1 MNTKYFLLSILLISL
16 KPLFAQKPLLLNADD
31 CCKMAI
37 ESSRD
42 IANCELAKR
51 QAEIDVKIA
60 DISRLPNIQGTAMG
74 MYMLPDMDMMGMK
87 VQMHGAYMA
96 GLQITQPIYA
106 GGKITAGRRLAG
118 IGKEVAAEQL
128 RMERMDVMAD
138 ALKSY
143 WTYIAVLD
151 KVKLTKKY
159 NSMIDSI
166 YGQTSIAVEVGMA
179 TENDLL
185 RISTKRSE
193 INYQMKKAE
202 SGAELCRLALCK
214 AIGVDFDSLIIPA
227 DTMPHYTNIGNLS
240 TDISSRPEVAL
251 LRHKV
256 RASEQ
261 QVKMVLGD
269 FLPTVGLSLGYNWF
283 GNIKMKGYADVGNGV
298 TVPYTSKFNDN
309 MGMAMLAVQ
318 IPIFHWG
325 EGSKKVRKAKIDVQ
339 RSQLELEENSQ
350 LLELQ
355 ARQAAM
361 NVEDGWNLI
370 KSAEVSMSQASENL
384 RVMTNRYDEGMSTLT
399 DLLDAQNQWQKAYSD
414 MIEAST
420 QYQIYRIEW
429 LRAIGRLG
437 E

>member
-384 RVMTNRYDEGMSTLT
+384 RVMTNRY
-399 DLLDAQNQWQKAYSD
+399 
-414 MIEAST
+414 
-420 QYQIYRIEW
+420 
-429 LRAIGRLG
+429 
-437 E
+437 

>member
-384 RVMTNRYDEGMSTLT
+384 RVMTNRYDEG
-399 DLLDAQNQWQKAYSD
+399 
-414 MIEAST
+414 
-420 QYQIYRIEW
+420 
-429 LRAIGRLG
+429 
-437 E
+437 